1 MRLVA
6 TNRLK
11 PGMLLGRDVLTD
23 VHGRV
28 PLLRAGIP
36 INERY
41 KQSLLDAGIHAVY
54 VEDEL
59 GSGIKVTPAL
69 SQSTRESA
77 TKALVR
83 SFSGAPT
90 MLEKNQTL
98 SDATVQ
104 ELGDVAARI
113 CADLADADD
122 AVLALSDLAA
132 ADNYTLQ
139 HSIDVTALGVLIA
152 RRHFRFYGRPA
163 SGGRRRHDHVEQYLV
178 KLGVGLLLHDIGK
191 LVVPA
196 AILNKPGP
204 LDPEETAIMRTHPVV
219 GLELLPGDM
228 IGPLAKSVVRS
239 HHERWDGS
247 GYPNGLAGT
256 DISEFARIAAVAD
269 VFDAIT
275 SERLYARAAQPY
287 VGVRAIVEGEG
298 KAFDPVIVESFRK
311 VVAPYPPGS
320 EIVLADG
327 RRGVVVSVPTDD
339 LELPLVRI
347 GFDPSDKQIE
357 PYEIDLRSEPELL
370 PQVLR
375 PAA

>member
-275 SERLYARAAQPY
+275 SERPYARAAQPY